1 MTYPSH
7 VRPWIGIGLGLLLL
21 FTTGCAGSLY
31 GWTVRTTSTPLSP
44 LAEVGNVRQE
54 TFAVLTPLSVASLRG
69 SEAGMGQYLGDVIKK
84 VGPHLKVLD
93 ERQVISLI
101 TKQGLTGE
109 YTKMRAELEMTHIL
123 NRDILRQIGAALS
136 SRYFLQPRLAY
147 FSQHMLDRWEIPGIQ
162 IKFVRIR
169 SATMRLSLQLW
180 DATTGELLWSSTAES
195 NFQSD
200 VLSLDPVFI
209 EDVARVTFG
218 SMLSDLL
225 NRKTSSKYGPLDEVL
240 NLLILEKASPDQN
253 AGQMD
258 VTSEGDKGGEGK
270 QQQD

>member
-1 MTYPSH
+1 M
-7 VRPWIGIGLGLLLL
+7 
-21 FTTGCAGSLY
+21 A
-31 GWTVRTTSTPLSP
+31 
-44 LAEVGNVRQE
+44 
-54 TFAVLTPLSVASLRG
+54 
-69 SEAGMGQYLGDVIKK
+69 QYLGDVIKK
-84 VGPHLKVLD
+84 VAPNLSVIE
-93 ERQVISLI
+93 ERQAISLI
-101 TKQGLTGE
+101 NKRGLAE
-109 YTKMRAELEMTHIL
+109 QYNRMRSELEMTHIL
-123 NRDILRQIGAALS
+123 DRDILRIIGGALG
-136 SRYFLQPRLAY
+136 SRYVLQPRLAY
-147 FSQHMLDRWEIPGIQ
+147 FSQQMLDRWEIPAFNV
-162 IKFVRIR
+162 KFSRTR

-180 DATTGELLWSSTAES
+180 DSETGELLWSSTAES

-240 NLLILEKASPDQN
+240 NLLIHEKASPDQN

-258 VTSEGDKGGEGK
+258 VTSEGDKGGDGK